1 MTLWRARSNALAAK
15 PVETAPLES
24 GEVAQ
29 PAPREPIDIRSVAL
43 TLIAFLALV
52 VVLQYAQ
59 AMIIPIVLGQ
69 LIYYALD
76 PVVTA
81 LARLRVPRALGAAIV
96 LVAIVAGG
104 ARGIYELSGQVQTIV
119 QQLPDAARRVRR
131 TLEQQQAAKGTASTI
146 EQVQQAAT
154 ELEKAADAAAAAPP
168 APSGVTRVQVEEAP
182 VNVNDF
188 LWSSSFAIGMG
199 LVQALLVLFLAYFLL
214 TSGDLFKR
222 KLVHI
227 AGPSF
232 AQKKITVQIL
242 QDVDRQVARFLLVQV
257 ITSVVVG
264 IATWLA
270 LRWIGLGQAAVWG
283 LLAGVFNTIPYFGP
297 VIVTATIA
305 AVAFLQFETLRM
317 TFLAGG
323 LAFAITTFEGFG
335 LTPWLAGRAARMNAV
350 AIFIGLVFWGWVWGI
365 WGLLLAVPMMMVIKA
380 VCDQVE
386 DFKAIGELLGD

>member
-1 MTLWRARSNALAAK
+1 MTLWRARSNALPAK
-15 PVETAPLES
+15 PAES
-24 GEVAQ
+24 ARPDAGEAAQ
-29 PAPREPIDIRSVAL
+29 PATREPIEVRGVAL
-43 TLIAFLALV
+43 TIVAFLALM

-76 PVVTA
+76 PLVTG
-81 LARLRVPRALGAAIV
+81 LARLRVPRALGAALV
-96 LVAIVAGG
+96 LLAIVVGSG
-104 ARGIYELSGQVQTIV
+104 RLIYELSGQAQTIV
-119 QQLPDAARRVRR
+119 QQLPDAARQVRR
-131 TLEQQQAAKGTASTI
+131 ALEQQQAKGTASTI

-154 ELEKAADAAAAAPP
+154 ELEKAANAAATAPP

-182 VNVNDF
+182 VNVNDY
-188 LWSSSFAIGMG
+188 LWSSSFGIGMM

-227 AGPSF
+227 VGPSF

-242 QDVDRQVARFLLVQV
+242 QDIDQQIARFLVVQV

-264 IATWLA
+264 VATWLA
-270 LRWIGLGQAAVWG
+270 LRWIGLGQPAVWG

-297 VIVTATIA
+297 VAVTATIA

-317 TFLAGG
+317 TLLAGG
-323 LAFAITTFEGFG
+323 LAFAITTFEGLG

-380 VCDQVE
+380 VCDHVE
-386 DFKAIGELLGD
+386 DFKAIGELLGE